1 MANQN
6 PLATNLTLEQQKNL
20 FGNAYLNM
28 LWHCPT
34 DLRFHYW
41 VHLPDY
47 YYDEEEH
54 EYSLLVIIHGTG
66 CAVQSKSTS
75 SRRRNSPTNIIWLC
89 LRLCSRVD
97 SFSAMTSTAISSSPA
112 TASAMI

>member
-66 CAVQSKSTS
+66 CAIEEYIKQAKELADKYHMAV
-75 SRRRNSPTNIIWLC
+75 LA
-89 LRLCSRVD
+89 RLCSRVD